1 LIYKLPKAT
10 DPDDTALLIA
20 LVSGPN
26 FASFSV
32 SKNEITFNPTA
43 GSAGTYLV
51 TLSITDGVNEPQF
64 TFNVIVTAN
73 SPAIFVSTPV
83 DKSTP
88 ANSPISYTL
97 PETSDAE
104 SNTVTIGL
112 TAGGP
117 TFVSLTQPNILQISP
132 GLLDVGTYSV

>member
-1 LIYKLPKAT
+1 VESGGVKRAGCLAAVSSPPLSHPLSSQECQSEW
-10 DPDDTALLIA
+10 DESGALHFDLW
-20 LVSGPN
+20 VGPTT
-26 FASFSV
+26 
-32 SKNEITFNPTA
+32 I
-43 GSAGTYLV
+43 
-51 TLSITDGVNEPQF
+51 D
-64 TFNVIVTAN
+64 AN

-83 DKSTP
+83 DQSTP